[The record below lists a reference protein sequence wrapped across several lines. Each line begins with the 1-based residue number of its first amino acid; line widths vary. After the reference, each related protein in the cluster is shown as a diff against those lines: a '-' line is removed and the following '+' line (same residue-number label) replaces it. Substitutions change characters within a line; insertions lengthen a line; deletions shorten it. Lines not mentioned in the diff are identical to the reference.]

1 MYANA
6 NIITGADVK
15 TFRVV

>member
-6 NIITGADVK
+6 EIVSGADVK
-15 TFRVV
+15 TFRVI